1 MTAGLSSPASPA
13 SPEAPAPRERRLR
26 LSPSGKVGLVMLAVY
41 VLLGVLGPLLAPY
54 SPNEIQL
61 EARFSSP
68 SAAHWLGTD
77 KNGIDA
83 LSQLLWG
90 ARSAL
95 TISVIVVAASAT
107 IGALVGIA
115 AGYFRGVVDELVVA
129 FTNILL
135 AFPGILLNI
144 AVVATVARPGL
155 GVLVFAMVI
164 NGWVGY
170 ARVVRGQ
177 MLSLRERDYVA
188 AARALGA
195 SHRRIVWRHLVPNLL
210 GPALVQMT
218 FGFGSV
224 ILVEATLSFLGLGPQ
239 VDYTWG
245 SMLDQG
251 TSFLWRE
258 GYGYYA
264 VIPGLAI
271 MWVVLGANLL
281 GDGLRDALDP
291 RQRGR

>member
-1 MTAGLSSPASPA
+1 MSQKPASD
-13 SPEAPAPRERRLR
+13 PRPGNGRVR
-26 LSPSGKVGLVMLAVY
+26 LSPSGTVGLLMLGVY
-41 VLLGVLGPLLAPY
+41 VLLGVFGPLLAPY
-54 SPNEIQL
+54 SPAAIQL
-61 EARFSSP
+61 EGRFAGP

-115 AGYFRGVVDELVVA
+115 AGYFRGVVDEAVVA
-129 FTNILL
+129 VTNILL

-155 GVLVFAMVI
+155 GVLVFAMVL

-188 AARALGA
+188 AARSIGA
-195 SHRRIVWRHLVPNLL
+195 SHERIVFRHLLPNLM

-245 SMLDQG
+245 AMLDQG

-258 GYGYYA
+258 GFGLYA
-264 VIPGLAI
+264 MVPGLAI

-281 GDGLRDALDP
+281 GDGLRDSLDP

>member
-1 MTAGLSSPASPA
+1 MSEPKGKGNSTGKRPPV
-13 SPEAPAPRERRLR
+13 R
-26 LSPSGKVGLVMLAVY
+26 LSPSGVAGMGMLGVY
-41 VLLGVLGPLLAPY
+41 VLLGLFGPLLAPY
-54 SPNEIQL
+54 SPELIRL
-61 EARFSSP
+61 ENRFSSP

-77 KNGIDA
+77 RNGVDA

-95 TISVIVVAASAT
+95 LISVTVVAISAT
-107 IGALVGIA
+107 IGALIGVT
-115 AGYFRGVVDELVVA
+115 AGYFRGFIDELVLA
-129 FTNILL
+129 ITNVLL

-144 AVVATVARPGL
+144 AVVATVARPGV
-155 GVLVFAMVI
+155 GVLIFALVL

-177 MLSLRERDYVA
+177 VLSLRERDYVV
-188 AARALGA
+188 AARAIGA
-195 SHRRIVWRHLVPNLL
+195 SHRRIVLRHLLPNLV

-218 FGFGSV
+218 FGFGGV

-245 SMLDQG
+245 AMLSQG

-258 GYGYYA
+258 GFGYYA
-264 VIPGLAI
+264 LVPGLAI
-271 MWVVLGANLL
+271 TWVVLGANLL
-281 GDGLRDALDP
+281 GDGLRDSLDP
-291 RQRGR
+291 KQRGR

>member
-1 MTAGLSSPASPA
+1 MTAAPSPPASPA
-13 SPEAPAPRERRLR
+13 PPAPPARERRLR
-26 LSPSGKVGLVMLAVY
+26 LSPSGEVGLVMLAVY

-61 EARFSSP
+61 EARFASP

-77 KNGIDA
+77 KNGIDT

-107 IGALVGIA
+107 IGTLVGIA